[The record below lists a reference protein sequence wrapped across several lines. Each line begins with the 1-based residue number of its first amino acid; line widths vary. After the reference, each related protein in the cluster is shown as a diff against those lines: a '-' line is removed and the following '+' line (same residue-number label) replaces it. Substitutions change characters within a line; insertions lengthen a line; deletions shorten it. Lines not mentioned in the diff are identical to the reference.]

1 MATKTHKDR
10 VNEFNSKLE
19 ALSEHHDIPKVC
31 LVWLRAYRVSDGP
44 FLGWPRI
51 TRRLSL
57 YRTYYMFHV
66 TLPFAQMHVWSLSRR
81 QRIFACKYL
90 FQASHFVYPKAS
102 KLDSENKN
110 VGMLDICLPDI
121 WLAVTE

>member
-44 FLGWPRI
+44 F
-51 TRRLSL
+51 
-57 YRTYYMFHV
+57 
-66 TLPFAQMHVWSLSRR
+66 
-81 QRIFACKYL
+81 
-90 FQASHFVYPKAS
+90 
-102 KLDSENKN
+102 
-110 VGMLDICLPDI
+110 
-121 WLAVTE
+121 